1 MAGWER
7 AKEAAGRAAAARVSS
22 GLRIGLGTGS
32 TARWFIIGVGEAV
45 ARGLRVEA
53 VATSE
58 ASASLARE
66 LGIPLVELDAR
77 GLDLAVDGADLI
89 DPDLR
94 LVKGRGG
101 AHVREKV
108 VAAAARQFIV
118 VADRSKTGTQLHGP
132 VPVEVLAF
140 GSGATLAA
148 LSECGA
154 SFRVRRDEAGSAILS
169 DSGNLLADGDF
180 GPIGDAEGL
189 AQRLDAIPG
198 VVGHGLFLG
207 MTDRALIGDE
217 DGGVRELEPSGP
229 RVRTK
234 PLREGG

>member
-1 MAGWER
+1 MTGLER
-7 AKEAAGRAAAARVSS
+7 AKEAAGRAAAARVM
-22 GLRIGLGTGS
+22 GGMRIGLGTGS
-32 TARWFIIGVGEAV
+32 TARWFITAVGEAV
-45 ARGLRVEA
+45 AKGLRVEA

-58 ASASLARE
+58 ATAGLARE
-66 LGIPLVELDAR
+66 LGLTVVELDGR

-118 VADRSKTGTQLHGP
+118 VADRTKTTSQLHGP
-132 VPVEVLAF
+132 LPVEVLSF
-140 GSGATLAA
+140 GAGATLAA
-148 LSECGA
+148 LGECGGT
-154 SFRVRRDEAGSAILS
+154 FTVRRDAAGRMVIS
-169 DSGNLLADGDF
+169 DSGNLLADGEF
-180 GPIGDAEGL
+180 GPIADPEGL

-207 MTDRALIGDE
+207 MADRALVGDE
-217 DGGVRELEPSGP
+217 EGAVTELEPSGP
-229 RVRTK
+229 RGRT
-234 PLREGG
+234 GGAGSGG